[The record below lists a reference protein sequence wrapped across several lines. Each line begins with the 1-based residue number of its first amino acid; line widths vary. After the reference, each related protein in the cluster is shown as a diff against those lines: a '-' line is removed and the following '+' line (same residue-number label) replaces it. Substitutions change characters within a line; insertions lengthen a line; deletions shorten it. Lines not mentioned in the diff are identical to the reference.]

1 MRTLFRWFL
10 GLLVVIALFCSFPL
24 WVIPYRTASGEHTG
38 YVTAVERKGVFFKTW
53 TAYVKTSPTS
63 SQEDV
68 YCVIDRSVIPQL
80 QQAAQSN
87 QHVDLYFVEWLK
99 RGVQNCKGESAIITK
114 VVPIN

>member
-1 MRTLFRWFL
+1 MRTLFGWFL

-38 YVTAVERKGVFFKTW
+38 YVTAVEQKGVFFKTW

-68 YCVIDRSVIPQL
+68 YCVIDRAVIPQL

-87 QHVDLYFVEWLK
+87 EHVDLYFVDWLK
-99 RGVQNCKGESAIITK
+99 RGVQNCKGESGIIIK